1 MMSSACCVAHLQ
13 VYTRAAVAAAA
24 LVTGIDAPLIAAAAA
39 AAAAAA
45 TAPLQVYT
53 REYVSPEVAQAVV
66 GGAVSIVAQPSWD
79 LWGIGIIMW
88 EMATGGNM
96 ICFL

>member
-1 MMSSACCVAHLQ
+1 MRLLSRCHRTRPTS
-13 VYTRAAVAAAA
+13 RAAEHCSVLLLAAA
-24 LVTGIDAPLIAAAAA
+24 
-39 AAAAAA
+39 
-45 TAPLQVYT
+45 APLQVYT

-88 EMATGGNM
+88 EMVTGGGGGQGINGRLSYAK
-96 ICFL
+96 CVHT